1 MNVFAVITLAILL
14 MVVTHFQNWLCRK
27 LTEDFTS
34 NNHSEGDLGILVFVN
49 IMYLVA
55 VFFIVKYIII
65 WGQPL
70 FI

>member
-1 MNVFAVITLAILL
+1 MNIFAVITLAILL
-14 MVVTHFQNWLCRK
+14 MVLTHFQNWLCRK
-27 LTEDFTS
+27 LTEDFTT
-34 NNHSEGDLGILVFVN
+34 NDSEGDVGILVFAN